1 MRLRSVLTAALAL
14 ALTVA
19 WAARKPGDPLHP
31 GFNLFSRQDD
41 VKVGEENAKQVLQKY
56 EVVKNPF
63 VQEYVQRLGQ
73 KLASMP
79 EAKQSGFDFRFT
91 VLNVDEINAFAL
103 PGGPMFIYTGLLK
116 AVDNEAQLAGVMG
129 HEMSHVIL
137 RHGTHE
143 ATKANGIQMALG
155 GLAGL
160 LGGGSDSTAGKLA
173 QAGLGL
179 TANSVILKFSR
190 DAESE
195 ADALGSHLMSEA
207 GYDPLQMAKFF
218 EKLSANGQ
226 QGPQFLSDH
235 PNPGNREAAIAAEMK
250 TLPARQYGAD
260 LGGFARMKK
269 EVAALPPPAKK
280 PEAGALGPGSSVPT
294 AGHAMDGF
302 RRYQGKGYSLQYPD
316 GWQVTGGDGD
326 VTLAPRDGVVQQ
338 NGGSQVGFGVL
349 IGTFAPQRGR
359 DGLMAATDDLIRKLR
374 KGNPKL
380 RVSSAAKS
388 VSVAGADGLVTM
400 LSEDSPFG
408 GSETDE
414 LATVVR
420 PGGVMYFVFVAPDR
434 DYGRVEKTFQQMLD
448 SVTFE

>member
-1 MRLRSVLTAALAL
+1 
-14 ALTVA
+14 
-19 WAARKPGDPLHP
+19 
-31 GFNLFSRQDD
+31 
-41 VKVGEENAKQVLQKY
+41 
-56 EVVKNPF
+56 
-63 VQEYVQRLGQ
+63 
-73 KLASMP
+73 MP
-79 EAKQSGFDFRFT
+79 EAKQSGFDFSFT

-160 LGGGSDSTAGKLA
+160 LGNGGDSMAGKLA

-207 GYDPLQMAKFF
+207 GYDPVQMAKFF
-218 EKLSANGQ
+218 EKLAANGQ

-235 PNPGNREAAIAAEMK
+235 PNPGNREAAIVAEMK
-250 TLPARQYGAD
+250 TLPPRQYGSES
-260 LGGFARMKK
+260 GQFAPMKK

-280 PEAGALGPGSSVPT
+280 PQPSAPGTGGSVPVPGQT
-294 AGHAMDGF
+294 PAGF
-302 RRYQGKGYSLQYPD
+302 RSYQGKGYSINYPD
-316 GWQVTGGDGD
+316 GWQVMGGDGE

-338 NGGSQVGFGVL
+338 NGASQVGFGVL

-359 DGLMAATDDLIRKLR
+359 GGLKVATDDLIQKL
-374 KGNPKL
+374 KTGNPKMQ
-380 RVSSAAKS
+380 VNGAAKAIS
-388 VSVAGADGLVTM
+388 VSGADGLMTM
-400 LSEDSPFG
+400 LAEDSPFG
-408 GSETDE
+408 GGETGG
-414 LATVVR
+414 LVTVSR

-434 DYGRVEKTFQQMLD
+434 DYARVQETFHQMLD
-448 SVTFE
+448 SVRFQ